1 MSLILKANA
10 TDSAKKAAEHKT
22 LKINWLKTPFFNK
35 FKIPYPS
42 GSIFW
47 LLLSSLFGATIVAL
61 SLLLLI
67 RSGENISIGSALLHF
82 AILLIPAYFTIFS
95 AQQYSNHRRLYE
107 AYSFKDVATQTMIN
121 LRNQFPSNE
130 PAKDPILLRS
140 LNVIFTEP
148 VIENKIKYDK
158 QLILEL
164 VNLLKTQKTGD

>member
-1 MSLILKANA
+1 
-10 TDSAKKAAEHKT
+10 
-22 LKINWLKTPFFNK
+22 
-35 FKIPYPS
+35 
-42 GSIFW
+42 
-47 LLLSSLFGATIVAL
+47 
-61 SLLLLI
+61 
-67 RSGENISIGSALLHF
+67 
-82 AILLIPAYFTIFS
+82 
-95 AQQYSNHRRLYE
+95 
-107 AYSFKDVATQTMIN
+107 MIN